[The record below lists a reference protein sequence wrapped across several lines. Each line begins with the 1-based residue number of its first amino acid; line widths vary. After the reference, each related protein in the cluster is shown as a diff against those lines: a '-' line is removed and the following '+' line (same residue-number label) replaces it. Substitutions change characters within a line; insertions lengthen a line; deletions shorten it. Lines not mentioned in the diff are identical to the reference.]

1 MLDDIVDFPPVT
13 VDDDWLMNAAVWY
26 TVMDK
31 DVVFSAAIAEVKV
44 DVEIQPWVY
53 MMSVSNRDQRL
64 SGEVVDQRGRG
75 SNPRWESISYKL
87 LVSCYRPSPF
97 CVVTVFRARAM
108 PTFLNGL
115 KCAIC
120 LTSR

>member
-31 DVVFSAAIAEVKV
+31 DVVFSAAIAEVKG

-53 MMSVSNRDQRL
+53 MMSVSNRD
-64 SGEVVDQRGRG
+64 
-75 SNPRWESISYKL
+75 
-87 LVSCYRPSPF
+87 
-97 CVVTVFRARAM
+97 
-108 PTFLNGL
+108 
-115 KCAIC
+115 
-120 LTSR
+120 